1 MPGTPVRT
9 EPATGELLR
18 AIEELPLVYPVRW
31 PPPNAL
37 TTAAL
42 QQESNAGDLEIH
54 PIMVNGEHRFGAE
67 VRGVNWREPVPTE
80 IVQRVS

>member
-1 MPGTPVRT
+1 MVR
-9 EPATGELLR
+9 
-18 AIEELPLVYPVRW
+18 IEELPLVYPVRW